1 MIRKVSVH
9 LLPAAV
15 QGERFLHAKASI
27 VKGLSASVPPPGSM
41 DVPILRPSEAEVL
54 GEGEEPAVWFP
65 EPSVI
70 PTLTSLRMTDGRC
83 FCDP

>member
-1 MIRKVSVH
+1 MIRKVSVY

-41 DVPILRPSEAEVL
+41 DMPILRPSEAEVL